1 MNRGTKPPE
10 PPRVIPDI
18 VVDRR
23 YAFEQGGRRFEV
35 ISTPGGEALESLCV
49 WLPAERIVF
58 TGNLFG
64 PVFLAMPNLVTTRGD
79 RPRLAQRYLQS
90 LDRVRQL
97 GAEILVPGH
106 GAPIRGAGHIFARRS
121 DERRRAKACVK
132 TRRYRWSPRNYK

>member
-1 MNRGTKPPE
+1 MRISDWSSDVCSSDLAERRFVDNWNYFDELGPYLRKRSAKLWAGTMNRGTKPPE

-64 PVFLAMPNLVTTRGD
+64 PVFLAMPNLVTTRG
-79 RPRLAQRYLQS
+79 
-90 LDRVRQL
+90 
-97 GAEILVPGH
+97 EIG
-106 GAPIRGAGHIFARRS
+106 R
-121 DERRRAKACVK
+121 
-132 TRRYRWSPRNYK
+132 

>member
-1 MNRGTKPPE
+1 MIRGLPRSKRTDTLVPYTTRFRSTYLRKRSAKLGAGTMKRGTKPPE

-49 WLPAERIVF
+49 WLPAERIVL

-64 PVFLAMPNLVTTRGD
+64 PVFQIG
-79 RPRLAQRYLQS
+79 
-90 LDRVRQL
+90 
-97 GAEILVPGH
+97 
-106 GAPIRGAGHIFARRS
+106 
-121 DERRRAKACVK
+121 RAHV
-132 TRRYRWSPRNYK
+132 

>member
-1 MNRGTKPPE
+1 MRISDWSSDVCSSDLAERRFVDNWNYFDELGPYLRKRSAKLWAGTMNRGTKPPE

-58 TGNLFG
+58 TGNLDRKS
-64 PVFLAMPNLVTTRGD
+64 TR
-79 RPRLAQRYLQS
+79 
-90 LDRVRQL
+90 LDSS
-97 GAEILVPGH
+97 H
-106 GAPIRGAGHIFARRS
+106 
-121 DERRRAKACVK
+121 
-132 TRRYRWSPRNYK
+132 